1 MEPFYWRP
9 LTGLVEDDQ
18 KVAACL
24 LWSECHQKTGF
35 INKTQEE
42 GCSVSQA
49 VVQTNWLN
57 ERRKRLTGSSSLI
70 ILQPKNW
77 LDHLSSESLS
87 PDLIHMSLTKIE
99 PQHFYS
105 LLPLVV
111 IVWLLWCNDVNVDRG
126 GGQSGLPAPTL
137 CFCFLWSEEIQQ
149 EDPHR
154 RSAQPQEDV
163 WKTQTRTSTET
174 ITDWLSRCLHLRYGT
189 TNSTFPSTDH
199 GNAHFSE
206 TE

>member
-1 MEPFYWRP
+1 MKEGKGW
-9 LTGLVEDDQ
+9 L
-18 KVAACL
+18 AAP
-24 LWSECHQKTGF
+24 
-35 INKTQEE
+35 
-42 GCSVSQA
+42 V
-49 VVQTNWLN
+49 
-57 ERRKRLTGSSSLI
+57 SSSFS
-70 ILQPKNW
+70 QRTDWFTAAVNHW
-77 LDHLSSESLS
+77 V
-87 PDLIHMSLTKIE
+87 HMGLTKIE

-111 IVWLLWCNDVNVDRG
+111 IVWLLWCNDVNVDG
-126 GGQSGLPAPTL
+126 GGVQSGLPAPTL